1 MTLAAR
7 IGGLSLLRRALAG
20 AALLFL
26 LAPAAAFAKG
36 GQERDIEAG
45 VYFGSMSPDSYD
57 SLDPDNGTFWGIRGG
72 YWFTPK
78 WSVEGTW
85 QSFSTEGDVAGSPSI
100 DLNSLR
106 ANGLWNFRAGKKF
119 RWFLTLGLGTEKV
132 KSDDLDI
139 SESAFGWN
147 YGGGARWFFGKS
159 KFWGLRADARSITTD
174 PGGDIDGSQTN
185 FEVGGGLMFT
195 WGGGTPP
202 DGDGDKINDK
212 LDKCREPRG
221 EQSWMRTA
229 VRRTPTATAS
239 TTASTSASTLRPAG
253 PWTPRAAP
261 PMRTATASPTRWT
274 SAPARPRRPRSTAS
288 AAPSKTRT
296 RTGSG
301 TRLIAAPTPEAI
313 SRSIRSGVLWTQIKT
328 GSGIRRRP
336 RSKTR

>member
-20 AALLFL
+20 AALLLL
-26 LAPAAAFAKG
+26 LAPAAVFAKG

-119 RWFLTLGLGTEKV
+119 RWFLTLGLGTEQV

-159 KFWGLRADARSITTD
+159 KFWGLRADARWITTD

-185 FEVGGGLMFT
+185 FELGGGLMFT

-212 LDKCREPRG
+212 LDKCQG
-221 EQSWMRTA
+221 
-229 VRRTPTATAS
+229 TPKGAIVDANGCPKDTDGDRVYDGLDKCIDT
-239 TTASTSASTLRPAG
+239 PAG
-253 PWTPRAAP
+253 WTVDAAGC
-261 PMRTATASPTRWT
+261 
-274 SAPARPRRPRSTAS
+274 PADADGDGVADKVDKCAGTPKEAKVNVDGCPVEDGDKDGIWDKVDRCPDTGGDLKVDPVGCPVDADKDGQWDK
-288 AAPSKTRT
+288 KT
-296 RTGSG
+296 
-301 TRLIAAPTPEAI
+301 P
-313 SRSIRSGVLWTQIKT
+313 
-328 GSGIRRRP
+328 
-336 RSKTR
+336 